1 MGGRERER
9 ERGGVGTKSTEGERE
24 IDTRCCFNAQSTMP
38 IKPGEGEGVG
48 RDERKEK
55 DKDRGG

>member
-1 MGGRERER
+1 M
-9 ERGGVGTKSTEGERE
+9 GTKSTEGESE